1 MKFSNIEINNF
12 RQYYNSVNV
21 DLETNDE
28 KNIIIIGGRNGYGKT
43 NFLLSIVWCL
53 FGDKISQIDEN
64 FKKEI
69 QKEKNYSS
77 FIQQSLNKT
86 ARDNGTSKFSVS
98 IQISDIELPE
108 LRKLNSN
115 KDSII
120 IKRTFDVASMNETL
134 SIIDVSSNLEIFVDE
149 SDKINFIND
158 YIIPIDAAKFVF
170 FDAEKIAEI
179 ANLSIKDEGSF
190 INDALG
196 KILGLDTYETLIE
209 DIEFYINSLKK
220 EGASKNLQ
228 ELIINN
234 EKAIDLSEDQINNL
248 EEENAEKLKEI
259 DDLKKKIREYDNL
272 ISQHSKQGNSTFDRN
287 AVIIEIDKLKS
298 KEIELNERFNELSEI
313 IPLAILAGKLEEV
326 KEYLEIQEKNE
337 HSQNSLKE
345 NSDKIENFIEQLFN
359 KPPEP
364 ENSTMAL
371 KDKMFY
377 YEKAQK
383 LGSQLFKE
391 NGEYTELEFEHDLNN
406 SDKKLIADAV
416 NLVNTQSKDL
426 FEATI
431 EEFNEIKVKLSDLNK
446 TLSKVDADLEDELIL
461 EYSSKKE
468 TADYNITEKNR
479 QIGENNQQITKLRS
493 DIIRLRQQLVTLV
506 KKVDIN
512 AQNRLKIQKS
522 NEYIDVLHQFL
533 DEQKNMHK
541 DSLEETILSELKI
554 LMHKLNDA
562 PNQTKFIEGVK
573 VTILASGQ
581 GMKITLFDQY
591 DNEIRKESLSSGEKQ
606 IYISCLIKAILKE
619 SVKNLPIF
627 IDTPLG
633 RLDEE
638 HRDSITKK
646 YYPSLSEQ
654 VVLFSTNS
662 EITPKRFK
670 EISGNISKSYLL
682 FNDGVNTSL
691 KSGYFNTI
699 SND

>member
-1 MKFSNIEINNF
+1 MKFSNIEIKNF

-77 FIQQSLNKT
+77 FMQQSINWTAKKENKT
-86 ARDNGTSKFSVS
+86 KFSVS
-98 IQISDIELPE
+98 IKISDIELPE
-108 LRKLNSN
+108 LRTLNSN
-115 KDSII
+115 TDSIL

-134 SIIDVSSNLEIFVDE
+134 SIADFASNLEIFDDE

-228 ELIINN
+228 GQIINN
-234 EKAIDLSEDQINNL
+234 EKAIEISEDLINNL

-298 KEIELNERFNELSEI
+298 KEVELNERFNELSEI
-313 IPLAILAGKLEEV
+313 IPLAILTGKLEEV
-326 KEYLEIQEKNE
+326 KEHLEIQEKNE
-337 HSQNSLKE
+337 LTQNSSKE
-345 NSDKIENFIEQLFN
+345 NSDKIENFIELLFN

-364 ENSTMAL
+364 DNSTMSL

-377 YEKAQK
+377 YEKAQT

-391 NGEYTELEFEHDLNN
+391 NDEYSELEFEHDLNN
-406 SDKKLIADAV
+406 SEKKLIADTI

-426 FEATI
+426 FETTI
-431 EEFNEIKVKLSDLNK
+431 EEFNEIKIKLSDLNK
-446 TLSKVDADLEDELIL
+446 TLSKIDADLEDELIL

-493 DIIRLRQQLVTLV
+493 DIVRLNQQLVTLV

-512 AQNRLKIQKS
+512 EQNKLKIQKS
-522 NEYIDVLHQFL
+522 NQYIDVLNQFL
-533 DEQKNMHK
+533 DEQKNKHK

-554 LMHKLNDA
+554 LMHKLNSE
-562 PNQTKFIEGVK
+562 PNQTKFIEDVK

-581 GMKITLFDQY
+581 GMKITLFDQD

-619 SVKNLPIF
+619 SVKCLPIF

-646 YYPSLSEQ
+646 YYPALSEQ

-682 FNDGVNTSL
+682 FNDGVNTNL
-691 KSGYFNTI
+691 KSGYFNSI